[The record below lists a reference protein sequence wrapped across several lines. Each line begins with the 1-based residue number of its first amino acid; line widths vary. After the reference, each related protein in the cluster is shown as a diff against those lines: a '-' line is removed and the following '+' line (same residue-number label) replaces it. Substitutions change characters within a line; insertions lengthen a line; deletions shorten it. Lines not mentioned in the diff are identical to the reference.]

1 MSGAASPFLLA
12 FGDSLT
18 AGYGLA
24 STDAFPAQLQALLRE
39 RSPGAAVQNAGVSG
53 DTSASGRARLP
64 GVLSRLR
71 AKPDLAILELGAND
85 LLRGVPPAVTRANI
99 DAILGELKKRG
110 LRTVVAGM
118 VAPPQVGPTYQRAFN
133 GLYPD
138 LARKYGAP
146 LYPFI
151 LNGVVGNRALVLP
164 DNIHP
169 NAAGVRRMVT
179 GMLPVVR
186 GALPK
191 P

>member
-1 MSGAASPFLLA
+1 M
-12 FGDSLT
+12 
-18 AGYGLA
+18 
-24 STDAFPAQLQALLRE
+24 
-39 RSPGAAVQNAGVSG
+39 SG

-64 GVLSRLR
+64 GVLSRLG

-85 LLRGVPPAVTRANI
+85 LLRGVPPAVTRDNI
-99 DAILGELKKRG
+99 DAILGELKKRS
-110 LRTVVAGM
+110 LKAVVAGM
-118 VAPPQVGPTYQRAFN
+118 LAPPQVGPTYQRAFN

-151 LNGVVGNRALVLP
+151 LGGVVGNRALVLP

-179 GMLPVVR
+179 GMLPVVM
-186 GALPK
+186 GALPRE
-191 P
+191 